1 MHETGYVHLP
11 HLRPHAGQRLC
22 VCQPAGPGLGR
33 RYPGCDFHLRAPA
46 AARRRLAGHAPAYT
60 SPNHSDDGES
70 SAYVYRLDDCDVLRF
85 TREADFYL
93 WPDRIVCHLLDPACA
108 YQVEIYLLGTVLS
121 FFLERRG
128 IPALHASAAAVGDRA
143 VAFLS
148 GNRGVRARWPR
159 PWRRQAI
166 RCSPTTSCR

>member
-1 MHETGYVHLP
+1 MKQAMSTFRIFGLTLASDFAFANRLVRGAAGDTPDVTFICAHLP
-11 HLRPHAGQRLC
+11 PRDVDWQAS
-22 VCQPAGPGLGR
+22 
-33 RYPGCDFHLRAPA
+33 
-46 AARRRLAGHAPAYT
+46 APAYT
-60 SPNHSDDGES
+60 SPDRSDDGES

-108 YQVEIYLLGTVLS
+108 DQVEIYLLGTVLS

-148 GNRGVRARWPR
+148 GNRGARARWLR
-159 PWRRQAI
+159 PWRRRAI